1 MRRESYIKGSS
12 ARKHFRNIKTQELQN
27 KPLLSTTKPQE
38 TAILVGLISQKQ
50 NAEKT
55 KEYLDE
61 LAFLAETSGVKTMK
75 VFVQRLN
82 YADQKTFVGKGKLEE
97 IQTWITINPVDTI
110 IFDDEL
116 SPSQVRNLEKA
127 FENIKVLD
135 RSLLILNIFS
145 QRAQS
150 DQAKRQVELAQYK
163 YLLPRL
169 TRMWSHLSKQKGGIG
184 MRGPGEKELET
195 DKRIVQDRIA
205 LLKEK
210 LEKIDK
216 QSATRR
222 KERNQLVRVA
232 LVGYTNV
239 GKSTLMQKLAKT
251 EVFAENKL
259 FATID
264 STVRKMV
271 LGNIP
276 FLITDTVGF
285 IRKLP
290 TTLIESFKST
300 LDEIR
305 DADILLHVVDISH
318 DSFEEQIDVVNA
330 TLADINAKDK
340 PTVIIFNKLDQYR
353 PLSVEGLDRHLA
365 TEEDLKINLERLKTG
380 YLQKNAENVV
390 FISATKNENITEL
403 RDVIFKLVK
412 EKHFL
417 IYPNWDA
424 AKNVFYEWQ
433 DETEVN

>member
-1 MRRESYIKGSS
+1 
-12 ARKHFRNIKTQELQN
+12 
-27 KPLLSTTKPQE
+27 
-38 TAILVGLISQKQ
+38 
-50 NAEKT
+50 
-55 KEYLDE
+55 
-61 LAFLAETSGVKTMK
+61 
-75 VFVQRLN
+75 
-82 YADQKTFVGKGKLEE
+82 
-97 IQTWITINPVDTI
+97 
-110 IFDDEL
+110 
-116 SPSQVRNLEKA
+116 
-127 FENIKVLD
+127 
-135 RSLLILNIFS
+135 
-145 QRAQS
+145 
-150 DQAKRQVELAQYK
+150 
-163 YLLPRL
+163 
-169 TRMWSHLSKQKGGIG
+169 MWSHLSKQKGGIG

-205 LLKEK
+205 LLKDK

-276 FLITDTVGF
+276 FLLTDTVGF

-305 DADILLHVVDISH
+305 EADILLHVVDISH

-330 TLADINAKDK
+330 TLADIQAKDK
-340 PTVIIFNKLDQYR
+340 PTVIIFNKLDQYK

-365 TEEDLKINLERLKTG
+365 TQEDLRINLERLKTG

-390 FISATKNENITEL
+390 FISATKNENIAEL

-412 EKHFL
+412 EKHFM

>member
-1 MRRESYIKGSS
+1 MI
-12 ARKHFRNIKTQELQN
+12 NKTLY
-27 KPLLSTTKPQE
+27 STGQKKE

-55 KEYLDE
+55 KEYLSE
-61 LAFLAETSGVKTMK
+61 LAFLAETSGVETVK

-82 YADQKTFVGKGKLEE
+82 FADQRTFVGKGKLEE

-116 SPSQVRNLEKA
+116 SPSQVRNLEQA

-145 QRAQS
+145 QRAQT

-222 KERNQLVRVA
+222 KERDRMVRVS

-239 GKSTLMQKLAKT
+239 GKSTLMTRLAKS
-251 EVFAENKL
+251 EAFAENKL

-264 STVRKMV
+264 STVRKVV
-271 LGNIP
+271 LGHIP
-276 FLITDTVGF
+276 FLLTDTVGF

-305 DADILLHVVDISH
+305 EADILVHVVDISH
-318 DSFEEQIDVVNA
+318 PSFEEQIDVVNT
-330 TLADINAKDK
+330 TLAEIGAGDK
-340 PTVIIFNKLDQYR
+340 STIIVFNKLDR
-353 PLSVEGLDRHLA
+353 FEPESEEGLDKHLA
-365 TEEDLKINLERLKTG
+365 TEEDLKKNLERLKKSFLKKG
-380 YLQKNAENVV
+380 DVV
-390 FISATKNENITEL
+390 FISATKNSNMAEL
-403 RDVIFKLVK
+403 RDVLMNLVK
-412 EKHFL
+412 LKHFV

-424 AKNVFYEWQ
+424 DKNSLYDWQ
-433 DETEVN
+433 GETT

>member
-1 MRRESYIKGSS
+1 MLNTS
-12 ARKHFRNIKTQELQN
+12 LQ
-27 KPLLSTTKPQE
+27 STAKPQE
-38 TAILVGLISQKQ
+38 TAILVGVISQKQ
-50 NAEKT
+50 NADKT

-61 LAFLAETSGVKTMK
+61 LAFLAETSGVQTKK
-75 VFVQRLN
+75 VFVQRLTTP
-82 YADQKTFVGKGKLEE
+82 DQKTFVGKGKLEE
-97 IQTWITINPVDTI
+97 ILTWITINPVDTI

-116 SPSQVRNLEKA
+116 SPSQVRNLERA

-169 TRMWSHLSKQKGGIG
+169 TRMWTHLSKQKGGIG

-195 DKRIVQDRIA
+195 DKRIVQDRIS

-210 LEKIDK
+210 LLKIDK

-222 KERNQLVRVA
+222 KERDRIVRVS

-239 GKSTLMQKLAKT
+239 GKSTLMQRIAKT
-251 EVFAENKL
+251 DVFAENKL

-264 STVRKMV
+264 STVRKVV
-271 LGNIP
+271 LARIP
-276 FLITDTVGF
+276 FLLTDTVGF

-305 DADILLHVVDISH
+305 EADILIHVVDISH
-318 DSFEEQIDVVNA
+318 VSFEEHIEIVNT
-330 TLADINAKDK
+330 TLADIGANDK
-340 PTVIIFNKLDQYR
+340 PTLLVFNKLDQYE
-353 PLSVEGLDRHLA
+353 PESNEGLDKHLA
-365 TEEDLKINLERLKTG
+365 TEEDLKINLERFRNS
-380 YLQKNAENVV
+380 YLQKNTENVV
-390 FISATKNENITEL
+390 FISATENQNIAEL
-403 RDVIFKLVK
+403 REVLVKLVQ
-412 EKHFL
+412 ERHFQ

-424 AKNVFYEWQ
+424 SQNPMYDWQ
-433 DETEVN
+433 GEI

>member
-1 MRRESYIKGSS
+1 
-12 ARKHFRNIKTQELQN
+12 
-27 KPLLSTTKPQE
+27 
-38 TAILVGLISQKQ
+38 
-50 NAEKT
+50 
-55 KEYLDE
+55 
-61 LAFLAETSGVKTMK
+61 
-75 VFVQRLN
+75 
-82 YADQKTFVGKGKLEE
+82 
-97 IQTWITINPVDTI
+97 VDTI

-116 SPSQVRNLEKA
+116 SPSQVRNLERA

-169 TRMWSHLSKQKGGIG
+169 TRMWTHLSKQKGGIG

-195 DKRIVQDRIA
+195 DKRIVQDRIS

-210 LEKIDK
+210 LLKIDK

-222 KERNQLVRVA
+222 KERDRIVRVS

-239 GKSTLMQKLAKT
+239 GKSTLMQRIAKT

-264 STVRKMV
+264 STVRKVV
-271 LGNIP
+271 LAQIP
-276 FLITDTVGF
+276 FLLTDTVGF

-305 DADILLHVVDISH
+305 EADILIHVVDISH
-318 DSFEEQIDVVNA
+318 VSFEEHIEIVNT
-330 TLADINAKDK
+330 TLADIGANDK
-340 PTVIIFNKLDQYR
+340 PTLLVFNKLDQYE
-353 PLSVEGLDRHLA
+353 PESNEGLDKHLA
-365 TEEDLKINLERLKTG
+365 TEEDLKINLERFKNS
-380 YLQKNAENVV
+380 YLQKNTENVV
-390 FISATKNENITEL
+390 FISATENQNIAEL
-403 RDVIFKLVK
+403 REVLVKLVQ
-412 EKHFL
+412 ERHFQ

-424 AKNVFYEWQ
+424 SQNPMYDWQ
-433 DETEVN
+433 GEI

>member
-1 MRRESYIKGSS
+1 M
-12 ARKHFRNIKTQELQN
+12 QN
-27 KPLLSTTKPQE
+27 KPLFSTTKPQE

>member
-1 MRRESYIKGSS
+1 
-12 ARKHFRNIKTQELQN
+12 LQN
-27 KPLLSTTKPQE
+27 KPLISTTKPQE
-38 TAILVGLISQKQ
+38 TAVLVGLISQKQ

-97 IQTWITINPVDTI
+97 IQAWITINPVDTV

-127 FENIKVLD
+127 FEDKKVLD

-205 LLKEK
+205 FLKDK

-222 KERNQLVRVA
+222 KERDRLVRVS

-276 FLITDTVGF
+276 FLLTDTVGF

-318 DSFEEQIDVVNA
+318 DSFEEQIDVVNS
-330 TLADINAKDK
+330 TLADIEAKDK
-340 PTVIIFNKLDQYR
+340 PTVIIFNKLDQFK

-390 FISATKNENITEL
+390 FISAFNNENIGEL

-412 EKHFL
+412 EKHFS

-433 DETEVN
+433 DESEV